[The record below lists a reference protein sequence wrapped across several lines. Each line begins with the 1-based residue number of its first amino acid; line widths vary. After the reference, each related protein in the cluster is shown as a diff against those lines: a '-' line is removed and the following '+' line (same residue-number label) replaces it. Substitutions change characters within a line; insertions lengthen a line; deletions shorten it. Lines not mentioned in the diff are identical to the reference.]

1 MREELEAYLRMLEA
15 DLEVEVDLHGGR
27 TRLATDLRSLILY
40 TSEELAS
47 LKTGR
52 DEFAGERLASAIED
66 MS

>member
-47 LKTGR
+47 LKT
-52 DEFAGERLASAIED
+52 DSVTTVTEIEVVYR
-66 MS
+66 

>member
-40 TSEELAS
+40 TSEELAG
-47 LKTGR
+47 LKTGSVTTVT
-52 DEFAGERLASAIED
+52 EIEVVYR
-66 MS
+66 